1 MEFEWSDIF
10 KENLVRYTINIY
22 ELLHSLLSGTV
33 TSEKTEPIRSRRMC
47 RSFAK
52 LETCTSCQTLRP
64 SRRGDLDQ
72 GGSRWPTG
80 GAFCILRRKI
90 PGKKER
96 FLLQNLKPFLL
107 IRFFD
112 LMVRQHCNFYCL
124 IHILACN
131 IGWYWTRIGITHFYP
146 RQVWRAFAKA
156 ARCWMF
162 QCDTKWNRTWKRGLM
177 INLILSSSSF
187 QVFFWRSSV
196 LRFLLNQQK
205 TLGFLELR

>member
-80 GAFCILRRKI
+80 GAFCIFEEEHSWKKGGFSCKIKTISTHQIFWSHGAATLQLLLFDSYLGLQHWVVLDSHWHHPIFIRGRCGGRLR
-90 PGKKER
+90 
-96 FLLQNLKPFLL
+96 KPLGAE
-107 IRFFD
+107 
-112 LMVRQHCNFYCL
+112 CSS
-124 IHILACN
+124 A
-131 IGWYWTRIGITHFYP
+131 TPSGIAP
-146 RQVWRAFAKA
+146 EKGVSW
-156 ARCWMF
+156 
-162 QCDTKWNRTWKRGLM
+162 
-177 INLILSSSSF
+177 
-187 QVFFWRSSV
+187 
-196 LRFLLNQQK
+196 
-205 TLGFLELR
+205 